1 MESEKMERFR
11 NLHGPVLLFRRV
23 IGIAVPIVGV
33 IFIVDLPS
41 FLFRI
46 SFFPQQFL
54 GLFLSFIMTYL
65 FLSIP
70 ATKSHTKAGVPW
82 YDWLLIV
89 ACLASGLYVT
99 LFYPEILITIG
110 VITPL
115 KIVLGVAIIAAT
127 LEATRRVAGWP
138 LVIIVLF
145 FILYGRFGFLM
156 PGVFEAKEVSW
167 PRLVNQLYLGSDFL
181 FGIALQIAGLVVFAF
196 VLFGQ
201 FLFGTG
207 GANFLLDVAQ
217 SLMGKYRGGPAK
229 ITIAT
234 SALFGTLSGSAV
246 GNVAAV
252 GVVTIPLMKR
262 TGYKASFAG
271 AVEAVSSTGGC
282 ILPPIMGAAAFIMAS
297 FLGVPYYQV
306 ALVAV
311 VPALL
316 YFMGEFLQVDLRA
329 AKVGIKGLPKEQLPS
344 LKQTLISGWIYIIPV
359 VVLVYCLFGLYLLP
373 EVAALYSLGSL
384 ILVAFCRRDTR
395 ASLKNTLVLL
405 EKTTQGMMEVAI
417 ICAAA
422 GIVIGVVTYTG
433 LGLSL
438 SRALVTFGGGNL
450 LLLAFFTAIASTI
463 LGMGMPVTATY
474 IFLSVLAA
482 PAMVDLGVPP
492 ILAHLFV
499 FYYGTYSFL
508 TPPVCMAT
516 FAAASIAGAPLMETA
531 WQGLKLA
538 VAGYLI
544 PFIFIFN
551 PALVFMGEPLEIA
564 WALFDAVVAVVV
576 LAIGVEGYF
585 RRSLSMAE
593 RILYI
598 LAGLSIVIPV
608 GWMSRIIGLVVVC
621 LLFVYNYYHTSKA
634 KVATG
639 ALEKHLT

>member
-1 MESEKMERFR
+1 M
-11 NLHGPVLLFRRV
+11 PVL
-23 IGIAVPIVGV
+23 GV
-33 IFIVDLPS
+33 VFIVDLPG

-46 SFFPQQFL
+46 SLFPQQFL

-70 ATKSHTKAGVPW
+70 ATGKSTRVSVPW
-82 YDWLLIV
+82 YDWLLIIG
-89 ACLASGLYVT
+89 CLCSGFYIT
-99 LFYPEILITIG
+99 LFYPEILLTIG
-110 VITPL
+110 IITPL
-115 KIVLGVAIIAAT
+115 RIVLGLTIIVAV

-138 LVIIVLF
+138 LVIIVLA
-145 FILYGRFGFLM
+145 FILYGRFGYLM
-156 PGVFEAKEVSW
+156 PGVFEAKAVSW
-167 PRLVNQLYLGSDFL
+167 PRLVSQLYLGSDFL
-181 FGIALQIAGLVVFAF
+181 FGIALQIAGMVVFAF

-217 SLMGKYRGGPAK
+217 SLMGRYRGGPAK

-252 GVVTIPLMKR
+252 GVVTIPLMKQ
-262 TGYKASFAG
+262 TGYKAHFAG

-306 ALVAV
+306 ALVAI
-311 VPALL
+311 VPAVL

-329 AKVGIKGLPKEQLPS
+329 AKEGIKGLPGEQLPV
-344 LKQTLISGWIYIIPV
+344 LKHTLRSGWIYIIPV
-359 VVLVYCLFGLYLLP
+359 LVLVYCLFALFLRP

-384 ILVAFCRRDTR
+384 ILVALCRRDTR
-395 ASLKNTLVLL
+395 AGLKNTLNML

-450 LLLAFFTAIASTI
+450 LLLAIFTAIASTI

-482 PAMVDLGVPP
+482 PAMVELGVPP

-516 FAAASIAGAPLMETA
+516 YAAASIAGAPLMKTA
-531 WQGLKLA
+531 WQGIKLA
-538 VAGYLI
+538 AAGYII

-551 PALVFMGEPLEIA
+551 PALVFMGEPLQIA
-564 WALFDAVVAVVV
+564 WALFDAILAVAV
-576 LAIGVEGYF
+576 LAVGVEGYF
-585 RRSLSMAE
+585 RRPLNMAE
-593 RILYI
+593 RFLYI
-598 LAGLSIVIPV
+598 VAALSIVIPI
-608 GWMSRIIGLVVVC
+608 GWTSRVIGLIIVC
-621 LLFVYNYYHTSKA
+621 LLLFYNYCFAVKPKT
-634 KVATG
+634 ATKS
-639 ALEKHLT
+639 LENISS